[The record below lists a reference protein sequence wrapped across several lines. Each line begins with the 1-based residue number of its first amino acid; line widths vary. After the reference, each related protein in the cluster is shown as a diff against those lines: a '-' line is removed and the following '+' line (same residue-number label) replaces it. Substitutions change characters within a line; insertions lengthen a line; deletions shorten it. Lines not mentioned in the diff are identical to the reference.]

1 MPYEYMPDVFESL
14 RMQNITGLF
23 NDKVKKDCIKLL
35 NAKRK
40 NTNIDDLRKMKESYL
55 EENYIFLS
63 KILGEPKMKFDYE
76 YKDKES
82 NYMRYDHMTPMEFR
96 DKFLGINLN
105 DFVSLGNIPM
115 YNKEYYKLYREKY
128 LGNVYQGSYVEFLN
142 LPINE
147 IKELAIKQLKDN
159 MPVYIR
165 INLRKFRDK
174 KSGVLDTRL
183 FNYKNTFGFDFL
195 TKEEALNTHDIYPHH
210 CMSICGVNLLENNK
224 PQRWK
229 LEDSYGTEEK
239 VNGYY
244 IMNDNYFDEFI
255 LQAIINKKYLSEEQ
269 LELLKQNVI
278 EFEIKDPF

>member
-1 MPYEYMPDVFESL
+1 
-14 RMQNITGLF
+14 
-23 NDKVKKDCIKLL
+23 
-35 NAKRK
+35 
-40 NTNIDDLRKMKESYL
+40 
-55 EENYIFLS
+55 
-63 KILGEPKMKFDYE
+63 
-76 YKDKES
+76 
-82 NYMRYDHMTPMEFR
+82 
-96 DKFLGINLN
+96 
-105 DFVSLGNIPM
+105 M

-195 TKEEALNTHDIYPHH
+195 TKEDALNTHDIYPHH

-239 VNGYY
+239 VDGYY

-269 LELLKQNVI
+269 LELLKQDAI